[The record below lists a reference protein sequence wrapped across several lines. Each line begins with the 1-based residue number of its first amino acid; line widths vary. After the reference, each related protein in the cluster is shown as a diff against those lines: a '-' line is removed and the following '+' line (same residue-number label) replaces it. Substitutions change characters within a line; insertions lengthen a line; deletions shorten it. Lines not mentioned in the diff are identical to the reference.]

1 MAPSKDSPTTRTIT
15 ASEFRAKCL
24 QLMNEVAATGVAI
37 IITKRGKPIANLL
50 PLEDGHVSALE
61 LDVDR
66 G

>member
-1 MAPSKDSPTTRTIT
+1 MDPSKDIPTTRTIT

-24 QLMNEVAATGVAI
+24 QIIDEVAATGEAI

-61 LDVDR
+61 LDVDK

>member
-1 MAPSKDSPTTRTIT
+1 MDPTQDSPTTRIIT

-24 QLMNEVAATGVAI
+24 QLMNEVAATGEAI

-61 LDVDR
+61 LDVDK